1 MALASVAMKSR
12 ILFTI
17 IFSVLALALSVGC
30 GSACKD
36 LAHKVCNCQPTRAK
50 KDHCN
55 QSIDSVAQNFDLSDE
70 EEDRCQNILDSGRC
84 TCEALSAGDYSA
96 CGLSADPLSVFG
108 EST

>member
-1 MALASVAMKSR
+1 MKSR

-17 IFSVLALALSVGC
+17 IFSILALVLCVGC

-55 QSIDSVAQNFDLSDE
+55 LSIDSVAQNFDLSDE

-84 TCEALSAGDYSA
+84 TCEALAAGDYSA